1 MNKLQR
7 ALLSLHRE
15 PMHDASVTWLS
26 KHRPS
31 VAFLL
36 CIGSG
41 PWVLQRRMQV
51 QSKLLVALGNSDLCK
66 LHAHSKLFPLAW
78 QKQMLQ
84 RAKVLMRKSF
94 PGKTFDEAFARSKR
108 KRLANTEHLRE
119 IATSNKIP
127 KVLWMFVRDFWKEPC
142 FPVDRHVRRWCQ
154 TNDLPESSEELVE
167 LFNTASPSFK
177 QRAPLQAWARVIFA
191 EKSSNPNFPI
201 Q

>member
-1 MNKLQR
+1 MQDT
-7 ALLSLHRE
+7 A
-15 PMHDASVTWLS
+15 VTWLS

-51 QSKLLVALGNSDLCK
+51 QATALTALGISDLCD
-66 LHAHSKLFPLAW
+66 LRVHSKLFPLAW
-78 QKQMLQ
+78 QKQLLR
-84 RAKVLMRKSF
+84 RAKTMMHKAF
-94 PGKTFDEAFARSKR
+94 PGKTFDEAFARSR
-108 KRLANTEHLRE
+108 RRRLANVEHLRA
-119 IATSNKIP
+119 IASSNKIP
-127 KVLWMFVRDFWKEPC
+127 KVLWMFVRDFWKESC

-154 TNDLPESSEELVE
+154 ANNLPESSEELVD
-167 LFNTASPSFK
+167 LFNSVSPAFK
-177 QRAPLQAWARVIFA
+177 RRAPLRAWARVIFA